1 MAEVKRNLHVC
12 LERANMKKRVL
23 LIAWIALSVMIILS
37 IFDIGFAGDGI
48 SRTLLKTGGLIG
60 ALLGIV
66 GISIA
71 GFLAGR
77 SYDSY
82 TGWERFTH
90 GAGMFFNRKPFQK
103 DGPTY
108 ERAEHHRRVAWV
120 ETFEG
125 RLEGLMSLMMP
136 PDGSE
141 SNLWQF
147 L

>member
-1 MAEVKRNLHVC
+1 
-12 LERANMKKRVL
+12 MKKRIL
-23 LIAWIALSVMIILS
+23 LIGSIALWAMIILS
-37 IFDIGFAGDGI
+37 IFDIAFAEDGI

-90 GAGMFFNRKPFQK
+90 GGGMFFNRKPFQ
-103 DGPTY
+103 
-108 ERAEHHRRVAWV
+108 
-120 ETFEG
+120 
-125 RLEGLMSLMMP
+125 
-136 PDGSE
+136 
-141 SNLWQF
+141 
-147 L
+147 

>member
-1 MAEVKRNLHVC
+1 
-12 LERANMKKRVL
+12 
-23 LIAWIALSVMIILS
+23 MIIIVS
-37 IFDIGFAGDGI
+37 IDISVFI
-48 SRTLLKTGGLIG
+48 K
-60 ALLGIV
+60 
-66 GISIA
+66 
-71 GFLAGR
+71 LAGR

-125 RLEGLMSLMMP
+125 RLKVKMP
-136 PDGSE
+136 PITNHPIGS
-141 SNLWQF
+141 
-147 L
+147 